1 MRVYVEFVFLDNFAM
16 DYLLLYTVGKC
27 WWPAPSKRRCAGT
40 ALVGA
45 VYAIVAPMR
54 GWTFLLHPAVKV
66 LMSVGLVGLAYR
78 PRTWPSFFKRFAAFW
93 TLSLLAAGALIGAG
107 ALAGGLVVSGGM
119 LAMSGPPLWLALL
132 TLWGVFTGGHKLFY
146 ALKRRAA
153 ALPQSIE
160 VELVWQEQTISVA
173 GLVDTGSQLHDPSTG
188 QPVILLPRGV
198 LPGLEEISEQTAGA
212 YSLSL
217 AQIPYRTIDGPGWM
231 TGFYAKDVTLRYQ
244 ARVQTLQAVFAFVPD
259 ARMRRAIVP
268 AQACIDW
275 LGGAE

>member
-1 MRVYVEFVFLDNFAM
+1 MRVYIELVFLDNFAM

-27 WWPAPSKRRCAGT
+27 WWPAPSRMRCVGS
-40 ALVGA
+40 ALLGA
-45 VYAIVAPMR
+45 IYAVIAPLR

-66 LMSVGLVGLAYR
+66 LMSMGLVGLAYR

-93 TLSLLAAGALIGAG
+93 ALSLLAAGALMGAG
-107 ALAGGLVVSGGM
+107 ALAGSLMVSGG
-119 LAMSGPPLWLALL
+119 LLVMSPLWVALL
-132 TLWGVFTGGHKLFY
+132 VLWGVFTGGHKLFY

-153 ALPQSIE
+153 ALPQSVV
-160 VELVWQEQTISVA
+160 VELLWQEKRVEIP

-198 LPGLEEISEQTAGA
+198 LSGLEEVTEQTAA
-212 YSLSL
+212 ALSL
-217 AQIPYRTIDGPGWM
+217 VLARIPYHTIDGPGWM
-231 TGFYAKDVTLRYQ
+231 NGFYHKDVTLRYQ
-244 ARVQTLQAVFAFVPD
+244 ARVQTLQAVLAFVPD
-259 ARMRRAIVP
+259 GKVNRAIVP